1 MPEYLRPYSASTCK
15 RAGVESIY
23 VFRCILLRLGTRY
36 SPRHTSRQRWSL
48 LQCVQQIDLWRTG
61 NKSPRAF
68 VALVPARI
76 PQRNSRIFTR
86 KRKTPWSPSSS
97 RAISRAQAR
106 ITKLPSGIPQPR
118 LVFVAPIGR
127 PKPKKPRSGWVVTF
141 HSEKPHP
148 SRHRIFPQSL
158 LLSRFRNPAFRSN
171 KTLLYL
177 KPSQVR
183 HSKTSSTTNSPDPHR
198 IPPQQQKPPRK
209 GCVAVEGA
217 EAVATAAKA
226 ASHAKPL
233 PLLRNTSAPSLLF
246 HRAPWFPRRRKM
258 FLSHAPLEPPNPP
271 CPVFPSSLRGTPVAS
286 RSEAATATLDF
297 PLVFRFWRCSSAAC
311 SPVLR

>member
-1 MPEYLRPYSASTCK
+1 MHPPPSRDALYRPT
-15 RAGVESIY
+15 
-23 VFRCILLRLGTRY
+23 TY

-97 RAISRAQAR
+97 RAISRPPAR
-106 ITKLPSGIPQPR
+106 MPKLPSGIPQPP
-118 LVFVAPIGR
+118 LVFVGPIGR
-127 PKPKKPRSGWVVTF
+127 PKPKKRRSGSLVTL
-141 HSEKPHP
+141 HSVKLHP
-148 SRHRIFPQSL
+148 SRHPIFPQPLL
-158 LLSRFRNPAFRSN
+158 LLSRFRNSASRSN
-171 KTLLYL
+171 KTPLYL

-183 HSKTSSTTNSPDPHR
+183 HSKTSSTKIIPDPQR
-198 IPPQQQKPPRK
+198 IPLQQQKPPRK
-209 GCVAVEGA
+209 ACVAVEGA

-226 ASHAKPL
+226 ASRAKPL
-233 PLLRNTSAPSLLF
+233 PLLRNTIAPSLLS
-246 HRAPWFPRRRKM
+246 HRAPSFPRRRKM
-258 FLSHAPLEPPNPP
+258 FLSHAPPEPPNPS
-271 CPVFPSSLRGTPVAS
+271 CPVFPLNLRATPVAS
-286 RSEAATATLDF
+286 RSEAAMATLDF

-311 SPVLR
+311 SPALR